1 MYHPPHFA
9 DRCSAEQGE
18 EGFELAPKFDVDG
31 LLPCITADAASG
43 EALATSGLVQIRIDD
58 DQHALW
64 LRVRVQAGP
73 GRTVI
78 ARAATSAISA
88 VSTGVSSP
96 AAASCAS
103 LKQPRLS
110 SPASSI
116 AKHRTQRWCDDS
128 S

>member
-43 EALATSGLVQIRIDD
+43 EALATSGLVEIRIDD

-73 GRTVI
+73 HSNR
-78 ARAATSAISA
+78 
-88 VSTGVSSP
+88 
-96 AAASCAS
+96 ASCHVGYLGCFYRNVEPGSGELRFLEAA
-103 LKQPRLS
+103 KTFEPRVVYS
-110 SPASSI
+110 EAPNP
-116 AKHRTQRWCDDS
+116 TVV
-128 S
+128 